1 MYDTTI
7 NAAMINK
14 ISQDIFLKYLS
25 SLFDNGF
32 SGVSSGQS
40 TAITKTA
47 TNEIQNKS
55 KEKSYDL
62 DNHIIT
68 IHARIESADMI
79 SHLPSVDA

>member
-1 MYDTTI
+1 
-7 NAAMINK
+7 MINK

-32 SGVSSGQS
+32 SGASSGHS
-40 TAITKTA
+40 NAITKTA

-68 IHARIESADMI
+68 IHARIESVDMI